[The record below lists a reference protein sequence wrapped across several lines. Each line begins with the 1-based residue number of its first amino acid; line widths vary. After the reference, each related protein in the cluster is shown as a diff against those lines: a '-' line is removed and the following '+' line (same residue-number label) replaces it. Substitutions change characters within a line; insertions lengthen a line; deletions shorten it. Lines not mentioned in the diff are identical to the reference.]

1 MKKNRIRYWDH
12 KRKKTVKK
20 EIMGR
25 KKEWER
31 KEKEKVNR
39 IKGKTESRK
48 HLTFKVR
55 NK

>member
-31 KEKEKVNR
+31 KRKSEQNKRKDR
-39 IKGKTESRK
+39 IKKTSDI
-48 HLTFKVR
+48 
-55 NK
+55 